1 MEGNMT
7 EEGNSNSEYITNYE
21 FEVQFGTGIRISFSK
36 ISNISSA
43 REYEVIADGGNNTR
57 MCFAEK
63 AKRRPDTISFQK
75 GVMKSAGSDVL
86 PWLAEGLK
94 INEIMIIVKK
104 EGEME
109 NIFFIEQGVI
119 TNISFSDLNA
129 LSAELMIKT
138 MELQHTGLV
147 QHNIT

>member
-1 MEGNMT
+1 MT

>member
-1 MEGNMT
+1 MAA
-7 EEGNSNSEYITNYE
+7 EENSGSKYITNYE
-21 FEVQFGTGIRISFSK
+21 FEVQFGTDIRLSFSK

-43 REYEVIADGGNNTR
+43 TEYEVIADGGNNSR
-57 MCFAEK
+57 MSFAEK

-75 GVMKSAGSDVL
+75 GIMQDAGSEVL
-86 PWLAEGLK
+86 SWLVEGLK

-104 EGEME
+104 EGEIK

-119 TNISFSDLNA
+119 TNITFSDLNA

-147 QHNIT
+147 QHKIMN

>member
-1 MEGNMT
+1 MAEKKI
-7 EEGNSNSEYITNYE
+7 SNSEYITNCE
-21 FEVQFGTGIRISFSK
+21 FEVQFGAGIRISFSK
-36 ISNISSA
+36 ISNLSSA
-43 REYEVIADGGNNTR
+43 REYEVIADGGNNSR

-75 GVMKSAGSDVL
+75 GVMQEAGSEVL
-86 PWLAEGLK
+86 SWLAEGLK

-104 EGEME
+104 EGAMK

-119 TNISFSDLNA
+119 TNITFSDLNA
-129 LSAELMIKT
+129 LSAEIMIKT

-147 QHNIT
+147 QHKISNG

>member
-36 ISNISSA
+36 VSNISSA
-43 REYEVIADGGNNTR
+43 REFEVIADGGNNNS

-75 GVMKSAGSDVL
+75 GIMQNAGSEVL

-94 INEIMIIVKK
+94 INEIMVIVKK
-104 EGEME
+104 EGEMK

-119 TNISFSDLNA
+119 TNITFSDLNA
-129 LSAELMIKT
+129 LSAELIIKT